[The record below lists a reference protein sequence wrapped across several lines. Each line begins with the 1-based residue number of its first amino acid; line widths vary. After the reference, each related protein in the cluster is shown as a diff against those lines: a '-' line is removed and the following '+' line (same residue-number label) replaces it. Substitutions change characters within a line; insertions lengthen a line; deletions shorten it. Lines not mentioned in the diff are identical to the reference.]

1 MSGRLDVPPP
11 SFINTEVT
19 ESPWWAAS
27 TTSRLMLS
35 LGCSCL
41 LHAVTLGLPLFGT
54 GSRFAQQVLQGGQM
68 TPVSLSVTLQRPQ
81 AAGDKLRHLP
91 AESAATLNPP
101 EPEAARK
108 APQKPAERRPDEFV
122 LPFPGVAYFPASAL
136 DVRPQLLTEF
146 KLDLS
151 GIAHVANSGK
161 VILTLWVSPSGEP
174 FRVSAEATDLPQD
187 FVSIALAAFE
197 QMRFKPGERG
207 GEPVGTLMKVEV
219 DYNDG
224 RVRTREAPP

>member
-1 MSGRLDVPPP
+1 
-11 SFINTEVT
+11 
-19 ESPWWAAS
+19 
-27 TTSRLMLS
+27 MLS

-54 GSRFAQQVLQGGQM
+54 GSRFAQQALQLQSGPK
-68 TPVSLSVTLQRPQ
+68 TPVSLSVTLRQPGT
-81 AAGDKLRHLP
+81 AGDQLRHLP
-91 AESAATLNPP
+91 AEASVTHDLR
-101 EPEAARK
+101 EPERAGSE
-108 APQKPAERRPDEFV
+108 PGKPAERRAEEFV
-122 LPFPGVAYFPASAL
+122 LPFPGVAYYPASVL
-136 DVRPQLLTEF
+136 GVRPQLLTEF

-151 GIAHVANSGK
+151 GTGHIANSGK

-187 FVSIALAAFE
+187 FVNIALAAFE

-207 GEPVGTLMKVEV
+207 GEPVGTIMKVEV